1 MLKFIDK
8 ISFKFS
14 SKCASARSLRSFLYL
29 INKDKYLK
37 ENPKLKIQVQNS
49 ESYRNTPL
57 LEIEYSDKKKLE
69 INTINLPAK
78 EIFDDVERHVR
89 KLRLDWDIK
98 QSQ

>member
-1 MLKFIDK
+1 MLKFINK

-14 SKCASARSLRSFLYL
+14 SKCGTAKSLRSFLYL
-29 INKDKYLK
+29 VNKDKFIK
-37 ENPKLKIQVQNS
+37 ENPKLNIQVTNS
-49 ESYRNTPL
+49 ETFRENPI

-69 INTINLPAK
+69 INTRNLPAK
-78 EIFDDVERHVR
+78 EIYDDVERHVR